1 MQDNAQFFLVF
12 RIIFAGLFIFTLV
25 AGGYLFKN
33 YQRLFGVHVDMPSE
47 SVSARNYSKL
57 LVFLIWIHAMSI
69 TGSFALM
76 R

>member
-12 RIIFAGLFIFTLV
+12 RIIFGCLFILTLV

-33 YQRLFGVHVDMPSE
+33 YRKLFGVHADMASE

-57 LVFLIWIHAMSI
+57 LVFLIWIHAMLI

-76 R
+76 H